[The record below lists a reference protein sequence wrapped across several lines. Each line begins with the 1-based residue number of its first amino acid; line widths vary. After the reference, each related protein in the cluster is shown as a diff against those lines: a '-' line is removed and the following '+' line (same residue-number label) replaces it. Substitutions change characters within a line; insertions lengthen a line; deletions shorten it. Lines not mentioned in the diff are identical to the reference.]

1 MAKLLGYSFRVEWI
15 PGKSH
20 MIVDALLEKP
30 IIIRH
35 VTEGIEDEALEGIA
49 IIAEAEGD
57 YQEVVTTIR
66 KVTYEGKKIK
76 KPPQITSC

>member
-1 MAKLLGYSFRVEWI
+1 MRTPFSRSPVFAALGH
-15 PGKSH
+15 K
-20 MIVDALLEKP
+20 D
-30 IIIRH
+30 IIICH

-49 IIAEAEGD
+49 KIAEAEGD

-66 KVTYEGKKIK
+66 KGTYDGKKIK